1 MSLKKT
7 LAGAMPFAHLLS
19 KGSRAARAE
28 DQQDDERKQRDGESD
43 DDYAKR
49 MEELDEEDAR
59 KAEEERKKEEEAQ
72 RRADNG
78 GNDVDGDDADAEDQ
92 EDDEDAK
99 AARARERTRCA
110 RIVAHGIKIG
120 AVRQAG
126 VFAFDTKMS
135 SAAAIAALNAGR
147 LDSPARAAQK
157 PGLRERMSTVSAPI
171 PGGTGGAAA
180 PSLAEQIVMAGKK
193 RRGEI

>member
-19 KGSRAARAE
+19 NGSRAARAE
-28 DQQDDERKQRDGESD
+28 EDDERKQREGEAD

-49 MEELDEEDAR
+49 MEELDEKERAE
-59 KAEEERKKEEEAQ
+59 EEERKKEEEA
-72 RRADNG
+72 RRAEEERQKAEDEG
-78 GNDVDGDDADAEDQ
+78 GDEGMEDGDEEEEASK
-92 EDDEDAK
+92 K

-110 RIVAHGIKIG
+110 RIIAHGIKIG

-135 SAAAIAALNAGR
+135 SKAAIAALNASSADGVSQR
-147 LDSPARAAQK
+147 PSLASRMAATPVPN
-157 PGLRERMSTVSAPI
+157 PGASSA
-171 PGGTGGAAA
+171 AAA
-180 PSLAEQIVMAGKK
+180 PTLAQQIVLAGKK
-193 RRGEI
+193 RRGEA

>member
-19 KGSRAARAE
+19 NGRAAGAAE
-28 DQQDDERKQRDGESD
+28 NDERKQRADESD

-49 MEELDEEDAR
+49 MEELDE
-59 KAEEERKKEEEAQ
+59 KEEEA
-72 RRADNG
+72 RRAEQERKEEEARRAAAEGD
-78 GNDVDGDDADAEDQ
+78 DDGDDETD
-92 EDDEDAK
+92 DAK
-99 AARARERTRCA
+99 KASRAAERTRCA

-135 SAAAIAALNAGR
+135 SKAAIAALDASRADAAPRRSGLADRMATMSVPNPGAGG
-147 LDSPARAAQK
+147 AA
-157 PGLRERMSTVSAPI
+157 
-171 PGGTGGAAA
+171 AAA
-180 PSLAEQIVMAGKK
+180 PSLADQIVAAGKK
-193 RRGEI
+193 RRGEL

>member
-19 KGSRAARAE
+19 NGSRAARAE
-28 DQQDDERKQRDGESD
+28 QEDEREQRADESD

-49 MEELDEEDAR
+49 MEELDE
-59 KAEEERKKEEEAQ
+59 KEEEA
-72 RRADNG
+72 RRAEQEREEEEARRAAAEGD
-78 GNDVDGDDADAEDQ
+78 DDGDDETDTVK
-92 EDDEDAK
+92 K
-99 AARARERTRCA
+99 ASRAAERTRCA

-135 SAAAIAALNAGR
+135 SKAAIAALDA
-147 LDSPARAAQK
+147 SRADAPPK
-157 PGLRERMSTVSAPI
+157 RSGLADRMAATRVPNPGA
-171 PGGTGGAAA
+171 GGAAA
-180 PSLAEQIVMAGKK
+180 AEPSIADQIVAAGKK
-193 RRGEI
+193 RRGEL